1 MIFDL
6 SSNIFSP
13 GSNRRFGLW
22 SDCGFCPRSDEG
34 FCLSD
39 CGFCPLSDDGFCP
52 MSDDGFCP
60 RPGCPFCTSVI
71 TEL

>member
-6 SSNIFSP
+6 SSNTFSP
-13 GSNRRFGLW
+13 GSNRRFGLR
-22 SDCGFCPRSDEG
+22 SDCGFFPRSDEG
-34 FCLSD
+34 FCLSV
-39 CGFCPLSDDGFCP
+39 GFVLLSDGGFCP